1 MSEDLRYPIGNFS
14 FPASVTPDQ
23 LRTWIDEIEAH
34 PAAFRQA
41 VHGLSDTQLD
51 TPYRP
56 DGWTV
61 RQVAHHLP
69 DSHMNAYVRYK
80 LALTE
85 DEPTIRP
92 YDQGR
97 WAELRDANSGP
108 IEPSLALLEQ
118 LHTRWVRL
126 LRALEPTDFDRRFK
140 HAEVGVLTLAK
151 LTALYAWHGKHHTA
165 HVTELRRRMGW

>member
-14 FPASVTPDQ
+14 FPKSVTPDQ

-41 VHGLSDTQLD
+41 VRNLTDAQLD

-92 YDQGR
+92 YDQER
-97 WAELRDANSGP
+97 WAELPDASSGP
-108 IEPSLALLEQ
+108 IEPSLVLLDQ
-118 LHTRWVRL
+118 LHARWVRL

-140 HAEVGVLTLAK
+140 HPEIGVLTLAA

-165 HVTELRRRMGW
+165 HVTGLRGRMGW